1 MDGEATQDI
10 AEILETDPR
19 FSRVLELVE
28 FNGLLDV
35 MRTPGPFTIFIPTN
49 EAIDSL
55 PGDLMDRVRDEPTF
69 LHQFILAHVAE
80 GDLASEGLVDG
91 ESVRMIGG
99 PVLVN
104 FTDDDGV
111 QVGGAPVIEA
121 DIPATNGRL
130 HALSGVIPIPEMETS
145 EE

>member
-1 MDGEATQDI
+1 
-10 AEILETDPR
+10 
-19 FSRVLELVE
+19 
-28 FNGLLDV
+28 
-35 MRTPGPFTIFIPTN
+35 
-49 EAIDSL
+49 
-55 PGDLMDRVRDEPTF
+55 
-69 LHQFILAHVAE
+69 
-80 GDLASEGLVDG
+80 
-91 ESVRMIGG
+91 MIGG